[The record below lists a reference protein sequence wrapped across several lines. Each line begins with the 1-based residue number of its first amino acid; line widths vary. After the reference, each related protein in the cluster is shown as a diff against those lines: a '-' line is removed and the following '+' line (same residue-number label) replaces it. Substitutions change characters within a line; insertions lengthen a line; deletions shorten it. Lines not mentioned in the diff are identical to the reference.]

1 MISVI
6 IPVYNSSQTLNK
18 CLNAVFSN
26 KSEEFEVIVISDNS
40 EDNSIDIAKNYN
52 CKIIEL
58 KQNRGPAFARN
69 AGANLASGDILL
81 FVDSDVIVKEDILMK
96 VNKTFNNREVS
107 VVQGIY
113 SHVPNYKN
121 IITQYQQSFY
131 CYYTWREQYRY
142 TNTLSS
148 MCFAVRK
155 NTFHKL
161 KGFNINIK
169 KATSE
174 DEEFGYKLINDGNKI
189 LISRELN
196 VEHKVNYTI
205 EKFIKRNFTM
215 YVETTKS
222 FMRNENYTKKIK
234 QKNYSNVIA
243 GIPLIGMIILM
254 LIMMIFYS
262 SEKVLIIF
270 SGLNILFLFLHL
282 KFMIFVAS
290 SKGLIKA
297 LGVMMCC
304 YLDSFLMLIG
314 VVFANI
320 SYIFGRKY

>member
-1 MISVI
+1 MIAVI
-6 IPVYNSSQTLNK
+6 IPVYNSSQTLKK
-18 CLNAVFSN
+18 CLDAVFSN
-26 KSEEFEVIVISDNS
+26 KFEKFEVIVISDNS
-40 EDNSIDIAKNYN
+40 EDNSINIAKNYN

-58 KQNRGPAFARN
+58 KQNKGPAFARN
-69 AGANLASGDILL
+69 TGANSASGDILL
-81 FVDSDVIVKEDILMK
+81 FVDSDVIVKEDILMH
-96 VNKTFNNREVS
+96 VNKAFNNKEVN

-113 SHVPNYKN
+113 SHEPNYKN
-121 IITQYQQSFY
+121 IITQYQQSFF
-131 CYYTWREQYRY
+131 CYYTWHEQYRY
-142 TNTLSS
+142 TNTLTS

-155 NTFHKL
+155 NTFLKL
-161 KGFNINIK
+161 KGFNTNIK
-169 KATSE
+169 KATAE

-222 FMRNENYTKKIK
+222 FMRNESYTKKIK

-282 KFMIFVAS
+282 KFMIFVGS
-290 SKGLIKA
+290 SKGLLKA
-297 LGVMMCC
+297 LGVMMSC